1 MHMEAYFNEI
11 FSEKRLDVVG
21 SRRVTGELYAYCRD
35 VAASD
40 CDRARVVNLINSTF
54 VPK

>member
-1 MHMEAYFNEI
+1 MEAYFNEI

-35 VAASD
+35 VAGSD
-40 CDRARVVNLINSTF
+40 SDKAKVMNLIN
-54 VPK
+54 

>member
-1 MHMEAYFNEI
+1 MEAYFNEI
-11 FSEKRLDVVG
+11 FSEKRLDIVG
-21 SRRVTGELYAYCRD
+21 SRRVTGELYAFCRD

-40 CDRARVVNLINSTF
+40 SDKAKIMSLISATT